1 MSATTDEFARQR
13 ALDTYR
19 IVESLPDAA
28 YDDIV
33 QLASQLCGAPIALIS
48 LIDRDRQWF
57 KARVGLDVEQTGRDV
72 AFCDHAIR
80 QPDRIMEVPDAAS
93 DPRFANNP
101 LVTGAPDI
109 RFYAGMPL
117 VTPGGAP
124 IGTVCVIDREPR
136 ALDERQ
142 KAGLAALARL
152 TMNLLE
158 ASHRERERERA
169 ALLAAAQEAEASAP
183 EPEAPLG
190 DGFSI
195 ALFEVQDMLGT
206 SRRIGERALKRALEQ
221 LEHALEAA
229 LRPGSGDSVSH
240 AAGSGE
246 LIVVLHGDDC
256 SEPYAALQ
264 AAAATIEVAH
274 GIHVLSAAAEAVSPK
289 QRLEEVFLLA
299 DEALSHAK
307 DEARAAVQ

>member
-1 MSATTDEFARQR
+1 MSTQVDEFARQR

-19 IVESLPDAA
+19 VVESLPDAA

-33 QLASQLCGAPIALIS
+33 KLASALCGAPIALIS

-57 KARVGLDVEQTGRDV
+57 KARVGLDVEETGRDV

-80 QPDRIMEVPDAAS
+80 QPDQVMEVPDATKDA
-93 DPRFANNP
+93 RFVDNP

-136 ALDERQ
+136 QLDDTQR
-142 KAGLAALARL
+142 AGLAALARL
-152 TMNLLE
+152 TMNLME
-158 ASHRERERERA
+158 AGHREREHERA
-169 ALLAAAQEAEASAP
+169 AQFAAAEASAQEAP
-183 EPEAPLG
+183 EPERPVG
-190 DGFSI
+190 DGFSVGV
-195 ALFEVQDMLGT
+195 FEVQDMLEA
-206 SRRIGERALKRALEQ
+206 SQRIGQRALKAALEK
-221 LEHALEAA
+221 LEHLLEAG

-246 LIVVLHGDDC
+246 FIVVMHGDDC
-256 SEPYAALQ
+256 SDPWRQLC
-264 AAAATIEVAH
+264 
-274 GIHVLSAAAEAVSPK
+274 GIVGSFTLDSGIGVLGAAAEAHSSS
-289 QRLEEVFLLA
+289 QSMAEVFLMA
-299 DEALSHAK
+299 DEALSREK
-307 DEARAAVQ
+307 DDARRNAA

>member
-1 MSATTDEFARQR
+1 MKDNAQEFARQR

-19 IVESLPDAA
+19 IVDSLPEAA
-28 YDDIV
+28 YEDIV
-33 QLASQLCGAPIALIS
+33 QLASTLCGAPIALIS

-57 KARVGLDVEQTGRDV
+57 KARTGLDVQQTEREI

-80 QPDRIMEVPDAAS
+80 QPDRMMEVPDAS
-93 DPRFANNP
+93 RDPRFADNP

-117 VTPGGAP
+117 VTPGGAA

-136 ALDERQ
+136 ELDATQRG
-142 KAGLAALARL
+142 ALAALARL

-158 ASHRERERERA
+158 SRHRERELERA
-169 ALLAAAQEAEASAP
+169 IALGGSVEEAV
-183 EPEAPLG
+183 PEAPQA

-195 ALFEVQDMLGT
+195 AIFEVQDLAGT
-206 SRRIGERALKRALEQ
+206 SKRIGDRALGRALVQ
-221 LEHALEAA
+221 LEHALEGA

-246 LIVVLHGDDC
+246 LIVVMHGDDC
-256 SEPYAALQ
+256 SEAYAALC
-264 AAAATIEVAH
+264 AVAGEVGSAH
-274 GIHVLSAAAEAVSPK
+274 SLRVLSAAAEADSPA
-289 QRLEEVFLLA
+289 QRPEEVFLRA
-299 DEALSHAK
+299 DEALSRAK
-307 DEARAAVQ
+307 DEASAAA